1 MKFIRFINTGIID
14 LNDTER
20 RQIHLLIL
28 LSSINFITT
37 FLYMIFYIK
46 LGFNGAFFINFIAEF
61 SYLLI
66 PIHFMKKKYY
76 FAKVH
81 VLITFFINILI
92 LSGLFFMKESNLH
105 YYLIAIPIY
114 YFLLFGFKSSFLKIL
129 YLLVPCFFFTYL
141 ELFIYRPFLL
151 PLSSMEIRVFSSTSI
166 FGLSSLIFLMLWFSG
181 NLIMKEQQRLEQTIK
196 KLQSALAEV
205 KTLKGLLPI
214 CSKCK
219 NIRDDGYW
227 KRLEEYI
234 EENSDAN
241 FSHGL
246 CPDCAEELYGNQPW
260 FDKEKIH

>member
-1 MKFIRFINTGIID
+1 
-14 LNDTER
+14 
-20 RQIHLLIL
+20 
-28 LSSINFITT
+28 
-37 FLYMIFYIK
+37 
-46 LGFNGAFFINFIAEF
+46 
-61 SYLLI
+61 
-66 PIHFMKKKYY
+66 
-76 FAKVH
+76 
-81 VLITFFINILI
+81 
-92 LSGLFFMKESNLH
+92 
-105 YYLIAIPIY
+105 
-114 YFLLFGFKSSFLKIL
+114 
-129 YLLVPCFFFTYL
+129 
-141 ELFIYRPFLL
+141 
-151 PLSSMEIRVFSSTSI
+151 
-166 FGLSSLIFLMLWFSG
+166 
-181 NLIMKEQQRLEQTIK
+181 MKEQQRLEQTIK